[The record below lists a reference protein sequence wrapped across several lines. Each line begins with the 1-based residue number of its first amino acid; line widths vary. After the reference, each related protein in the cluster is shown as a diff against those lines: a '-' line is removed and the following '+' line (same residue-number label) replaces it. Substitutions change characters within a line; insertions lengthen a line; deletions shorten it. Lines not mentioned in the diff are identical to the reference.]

1 MKTLFTQGIITSVRS
16 KVDRS
21 LSLTIHT
28 PELSTNEK
36 ALFMDLQ
43 GLNTEMTIKPLDEK
57 PEGIEKIDKEIGSKT
72 QSQRLRAV
80 LYVLFEQE
88 GKQGT
93 FDDFYRSYTE
103 KIIDWIK
110 SKLNDEN

>member
-1 MKTLFTQGIITSVRS
+1 MKSIFTQAIITGIRS

-21 LSLTIHT
+21 LGISLST
-28 PELSTNEK
+28 PELSTQEK
-36 ALFMDLQ
+36 ALFMELQ
-43 GLNTEMTIKPLDEK
+43 GINTEITIKPLDEK
-57 PEGIEKIDKEIGSKT
+57 PEGIEKIDKEVGSKT

-80 LYVLFEQE
+80 IYILWEQE
-88 GKQGT
+88 GKQGM

-110 SKLNDEN
+110 SKLD

>member
-1 MKTLFTQGIITSVRS
+1 MKTIQLNAIVTSIRS

-21 LSLTIHT
+21 IAVSVNT
-28 PELSTNEK
+28 PELSE
-36 ALFMDLQ
+36 AEVASFFQLQ
-43 GLNTEMTIKPLDEK
+43 GLNSEITIKPLDEK
-57 PEGIEKIDKEIGSKT
+57 PEGIEKINKEVGTKT

-80 LYVLFEQE
+80 LYVLWEQE

-110 SKLNDEN
+110 SKLHET